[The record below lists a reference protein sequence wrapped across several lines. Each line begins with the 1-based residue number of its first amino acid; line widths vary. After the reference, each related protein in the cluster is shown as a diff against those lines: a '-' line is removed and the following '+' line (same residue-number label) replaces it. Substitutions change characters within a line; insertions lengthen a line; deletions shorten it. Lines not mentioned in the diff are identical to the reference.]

1 MTSSAVLDRLSPRL
15 RFREFVAIVAAA
27 MALNALS
34 IDMMLPALPDMGT
47 AFKLANPNRAQW
59 IIAIYMLGFGG
70 AQLIYGPLS
79 DRFGRRPVLLVSIG
93 LYILC
98 SLFAT
103 FAATFTAML
112 VARFCQGMAAAGTRV
127 VAVSVVRDC
136 FGGRQ
141 MARVM
146 SIAHIVFLAAPV
158 LAPSIGQAILVVAP
172 WRWIFGALAM
182 IGTGIGLWV
191 WLRLPETGG
200 AVSSHPVPLGR
211 AVRIVLTDRNSVGY
225 TVASTLLM
233 GTLFGFVNSV
243 QQIFADVFADPDIF
257 PLIFAAIAITM
268 AGGAFLNTRIV
279 ERFGTR
285 RVSHSALLAFIALAA
300 AHAVLALAGLE
311 TLHSFALFQAG
322 LMFCFGLTSA
332 NFSAMAMEGVA
343 AVAGTASSLQGF
355 FSTVV
360 ASLLGIAIG
369 QAFDGSVIPLTA
381 GALFLGL
388 ATLPVVLLTEGGRM
402 FRPHQS

>member
-1 MTSSAVLDRLSPRL
+1 MTSSPVLAQLSPRL
-15 RFREFVAIVAAA
+15 RFREFVAIIAAA

-34 IDMMLPALPDMGT
+34 IDMMLPALPDMVT
-47 AFKLANPNRAQW
+47 AFDLTNPNRAQW

-112 VARFCQGMAAAGTRV
+112 VARLCQGMAAAGTRV
-127 VAVSVVRDC
+127 IAVSIVRDC
-136 FGGRQ
+136 YGGRQ

-158 LAPSIGQAILVVAP
+158 LAPSIGQAILAVAP
-172 WRWIFGALAM
+172 WRWIFAMLAM
-182 IGTGIGLWV
+182 IGASVGLWV

-225 TVASTLLM
+225 TLAGTLIM
-233 GTLFGFVNSV
+233 GSLFGFVNSV
-243 QQIFADVFADPDIF
+243 QQIFADAFDDPDIF
-257 PLIFAAIAITM
+257 PLIFAAIAVTM

-285 RVSHSALLAFIALAA
+285 RVSHSALLVFIALAA
-300 AHAVLALAGLE
+300 AHWALALAGLE
-311 TLHSFALFQAG
+311 TLRSFALFQAG
-322 LMFCFGLTSA
+322 LMFC
-332 NFSAMAMEGVA
+332 
-343 AVAGTASSLQGF
+343 
-355 FSTVV
+355 
-360 ASLLGIAIG
+360 
-369 QAFDGSVIPLTA
+369 
-381 GALFLGL
+381 LGL
-388 ATLPVVLLTEGGRM
+388 
-402 FRPHQS
+402 S